1 MPGREFS
8 FDLSMRHAADRWGG
22 AGEMTRIRRK
32 LLMKEAKSEKS
43 AGQPTNAEVVKP
55 SSFKRC
61 AKFSSYGYEREWY
74 ETA

>member
-1 MPGREFS
+1 
-8 FDLSMRHAADRWGG
+8 
-22 AGEMTRIRRK
+22 MTRIRRK